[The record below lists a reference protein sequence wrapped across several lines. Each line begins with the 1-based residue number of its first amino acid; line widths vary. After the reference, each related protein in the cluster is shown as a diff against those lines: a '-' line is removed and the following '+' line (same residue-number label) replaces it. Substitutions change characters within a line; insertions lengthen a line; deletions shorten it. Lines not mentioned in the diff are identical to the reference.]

1 MIDEFFL
8 KSAINIR
15 REYLKI
21 SNNMDLYQKRAKEVV
36 NILEET
42 ISKIENIQ
50 KENKKNPNISTEKN
64 MNDLLEILKNVEE
77 EGKRLE
83 SLVEPINKSI
93 EKLSKEEV
101 ILYEKIKE
109 KYKNLTDEA
118 IVKEISDRLEKEGLL

>member
-109 KYKNLTDEA
+109 KYKNLTDEE